1 MPELSWTNACVLMV
15 STPLT
20 RTFLECTQYGLP
32 SVDLH
37 AAPVVP
43 HLHTPSVQKFAS
55 VPVQDLAETE
65 HYKKVFY

>member
-1 MPELSWTNACVLMV
+1 MKLSILYCLTLTEHLGVRELSWTNACVLMV

-20 RTFLECTQYGLP
+20 GTFLECTQFGLP

-43 HLHTPSVQKFAS
+43 HLHTPSVSQ
-55 VPVQDLAETE
+55 
-65 HYKKVFY
+65 